1 MLAISCRERGTWDV
15 VLHTRTASAAFN
27 KGGRREEAAEE
38 ITQQKFPNR
47 LPWAL
52 AFCPSLPSPAPAPA
66 ARGVGHPHPSTRIRM
81 AAPVSSALDSAWQA
95 VVVDNFT
102 ELQVATVV
110 TFLLHETVFFLS
122 GLPFLV
128 FERFGLL
135 AKYKIQVRALFYS
148 VCYLMIISF
157 SVNQSTTS
165 HANAIRLVHAP
176 YGFHQ

>member
-1 MLAISCRERGTWDV
+1 
-15 VLHTRTASAAFN
+15 
-27 KGGRREEAAEE
+27 
-38 ITQQKFPNR
+38 
-47 LPWAL
+47 
-52 AFCPSLPSPAPAPA
+52 
-66 ARGVGHPHPSTRIRM
+66 M

-135 AKYKIQVRALFYS
+135 AKYKIQVRAPVLFLYI
-148 VCYLMIISF
+148 CYLLMI
-157 SVNQSTTS
+157 
-165 HANAIRLVHAP
+165 
-176 YGFHQ
+176 